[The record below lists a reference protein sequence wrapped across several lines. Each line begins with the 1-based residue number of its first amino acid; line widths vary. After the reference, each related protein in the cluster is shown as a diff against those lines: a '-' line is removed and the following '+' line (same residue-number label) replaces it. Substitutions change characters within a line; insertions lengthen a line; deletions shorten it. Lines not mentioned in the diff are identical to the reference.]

1 MGGRPRADIAQLM
14 AATMMGRPDYW
25 AAGGIYVDGAL
36 KEEFGLALIEAL
48 ATGLVVVAPSTGGP
62 STYVD
67 QGDTGI
73 LVDPE
78 DDLGNAIHEG
88 FALVE
93 CSGRSLKARHMV
105 EEHYAIDTMAKKL
118 TDLYLTVREKP

>member
-1 MGGRPRADIAQLM
+1 
-14 AATMMGRPDYW
+14 
-25 AAGGIYVDGAL
+25 
-36 KEEFGLALIEAL
+36 
-48 ATGLVVVAPSTGGP
+48 
-62 STYVD
+62 
-67 QGDTGI
+67 
-73 LVDPE
+73 VDPE